1 MPTST
6 LVSIVV
12 MVIIAVVVVVYTRV
26 LRKKMGGMPG
36 QAPLGGPEAARVR
49 GDLKRGDLSS
59 LKQLL
64 EQGGADDRDFF
75 CDLRAGKA
83 RQPLLD
89 QWCAQEPGSAV
100 ARLVRGRALVE
111 RAWDARGHGT
121 ADSVDDRGWELFFDY
136 LKQAEQELQRAAE
149 LDAGDPTPWA
159 FLIEV
164 ARGLQQ
170 DKEVARRRFQEAV
183 RRDPEHWGA
192 HSQMLSFLC
201 KKWHG
206 SHEEMFDFARRA
218 SSQAGEGSDLGTLV
232 IKAHIERW
240 LYYSFD
246 DDKKGAAG
254 YLKDAA
260 AVQECQAA
268 YARSLAS
275 AQLRVRRSTILA
287 RNTAAMWFFLVRDK
301 QHLRLEIPHIGNAY
315 SNYPWCYWDEPAK
328 AYGEASQYAYG
339 VL

>member
-12 MVIIAVVVVVYTRV
+12 MVLIAVVVVVYTRV

-49 GDLKRGDLSS
+49 ADLKRGDLAS

-64 EQGGADDRDFF
+64 SQGGPDDRDFF
-75 CDLRAGKA
+75 CDLLAGQV
-83 RQPLLD
+83 RQPLVD
-89 QWCAQEPGSAV
+89 QWCNAEPDSAL
-100 ARLVRGRALVE
+100 AHLVRGRALME

-121 ADSVDDRGWELFFDY
+121 ADSVDDRGWERFFEY
-136 LKQAEQELQRAAE
+136 LRQAEQELEQAAG
-149 LDAGDPTPWA
+149 LDPGDATPWA
-159 FLIEV
+159 YLIEV

-170 DKEVARRRFQEAV
+170 DKEVAQQRFREAAQ
-183 RRDPEHWGA
+183 RDPAHWGA

-201 KKWHG
+201 EKWHG
-206 SHEEMFDFARRA
+206 SHDEMFDFARQA
-218 SSQAGEGSDLGTLV
+218 STRAGEGSDLGTLV

-240 LYYSFD
+240 LYFSFD
-246 DDKKGAAG
+246 EDEKGAAA
-254 YLKDAA
+254 YLKDPKAI
-260 AVQECQAA
+260 QECQAA
-268 YARSLAS
+268 YDRSLAS
-275 AQLRVRRSTILA
+275 PQLRPRRSTILA
-287 RNTAAMWFFLVRDK
+287 RNAAAMWFFLVRDK
-301 QHLRLEIPHIGNAY
+301 QRLRLEIAQIGNAY
-315 SNYPWCYWDEPAK
+315 STSPWCYYDDAAR